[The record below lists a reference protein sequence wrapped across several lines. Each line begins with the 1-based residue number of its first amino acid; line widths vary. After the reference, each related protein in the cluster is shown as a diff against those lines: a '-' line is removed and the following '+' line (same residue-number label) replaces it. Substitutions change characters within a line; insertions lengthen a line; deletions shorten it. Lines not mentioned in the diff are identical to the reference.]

1 MGMLSETSAAIH
13 SRRWGR
19 VANSLRSGGAE
30 QSEQSASRGWGAAS
44 RRRSDRRFL
53 LEGQPGWNARK
64 SVSITFTHRGYLKW
78 VPSSMH
84 DDVRA
89 ALRLQQV
96 QLGAPWA

>member
-1 MGMLSETSAAIH
+1 MPA
-13 SRRWGR
+13 R
-19 VANSLRSGGAE
+19 V
-30 QSEQSASRGWGAAS
+30 
-44 RRRSDRRFL
+44 F
-53 LEGQPGWNARK
+53 
-64 SVSITFTHRGYLKW
+64 SITFTHRGYLKW